1 MTTKGPNN
9 GGAAAEGVSETN
21 ETSPLTSETPASL
34 PTAKTAPAAAPVPGD
49 WPELD
54 QLVETVKTRR
64 TEEIARQEEQRNAAQ
79 RATKEAQKAWATI
92 EAQRS
97 LEEMSARLTNLG
109 VLAKPAE
116 AVVGS
121 HSAALELSRLPKG
134 EAATIRID
142 TTPSRNGPPRTT
154 VQVQRGNQQLQPVT
168 LNVNSASELRR
179 TLVDIAQKLLA

>member
-1 MTTKGPNN
+1 MTTKDPND
-9 GGAAAEGVSETN
+9 GDSAAESAPETASAIPP
-21 ETSPLTSETPASL
+21 ESGPQPPA
-34 PTAKTAPAAAPVPGD
+34 PPAKASSASARDTGE

-79 RATKEAQKAWATI
+79 RATQEAQKAWATI

-97 LEEMSARLTNLG
+97 LEEMSARLTMLG

-116 AVVGS
+116 AVAGS